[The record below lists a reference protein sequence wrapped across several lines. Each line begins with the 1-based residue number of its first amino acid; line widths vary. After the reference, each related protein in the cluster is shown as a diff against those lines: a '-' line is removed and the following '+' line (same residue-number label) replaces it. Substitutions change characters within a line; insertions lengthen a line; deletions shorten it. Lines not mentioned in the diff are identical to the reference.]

1 MLLKENE
8 TLINLSLFFSITE
21 VLPTQFHFHIIHIYI
36 ELEPW
41 NKGLESLSDELPI
54 FISESKSGSERLSA
68 AAKKEKLAR
77 IVEMFKPAKTTQKS
91 FAWDCV
97 VSDDSKKDEKK

>member
-1 MLLKENE
+1 MRRPLSRTVRKTFQVYKNFPGSNAKLLVTCLLASE
-8 TLINLSLFFSITE
+8 S
-21 VLPTQFHFHIIHIYI
+21 
-36 ELEPW
+36 
-41 NKGLESLSDELPI
+41 LESLSDELPI